1 MEQAR
6 ATPSP
11 PLLYKRVRRGN
22 RRPLPCRGR
31 DPADLMGLNKIA
43 NASLEFDLSP
53 EHVLSGS
60 PRCRMSPRIL
70 EDLTQFRR
78 WREEESSKSV
88 H

>member
-1 MEQAR
+1 
-6 ATPSP
+6 
-11 PLLYKRVRRGN
+11 
-22 RRPLPCRGR
+22 
-31 DPADLMGLNKIA
+31 MGLNKIA